1 MARADRNILLRL
13 KSRNPLNLLV
23 SEFLAYI
30 IRFSE
35 FNYSLF
41 QQINRVSN
49 LLPPTTWQTWFRK
62 GSCPAPEKVRHLLYP
77 CWIPCCHLPQIRL
90 NRLRIP
96 ENRLK

>member
-35 FNYSLF
+35 FNNSLF
-41 QQINRVSN
+41 QQINRVSKPTATRDLADLVSKGILPCSGKGPALTIPLLDT
-49 LLPPTTWQTWFRK
+49 LLPPAANTAE
-62 GSCPAPEKVRHLLYP
+62 PA
-77 CWIPCCHLPQIRL
+77 QDT
-90 NRLRIP
+90 
-96 ENRLK
+96 